1 MKAEPES
8 SAPEA
13 AHDPHER
20 VPGYDVARALAIGG
34 MVLINFGV
42 YLLGPPR
49 GTPGEIVLRWL
60 AHVPGGRASSLFV
73 TLAGVGIA
81 RMAYGDVAR
90 AQRTL
95 LLRAA
100 LLAAL
105 GAINLA
111 LGWWIDILHFYA
123 CYLAIAAVFF
133 LRATPRALVGSAVG
147 FGLLGGLFAL
157 AFQEDLRAEVP
168 RYSVEGVLRDAL
180 IDGIHPVLPWLAF
193 LLFGMWL
200 GRLNLRLVALRRRVL
215 ARALLVFAVTEVAS
229 LALSALTV
237 RTGGAGAGRLLTLLH
252 TDWSPSPL
260 YVLSASA
267 TATSVIALAHERVDR
282 APKHPITRVLGNAG
296 QLSLTI
302 YLVHAHLAIGIPRF
316 LPRLAATLST
326 YLAKAGAPVAI
337 PNLYPYL
344 STELSI
350 EQMLAYWAA
359 FVLTVLPLA
368 ALYRSRLRRGPVE
381 WLMRKLTGSPE
392 HVAPLALASGAT
404 GEPPRW
410 AWPALACVIALLPL
424 ADFVG
429 IAPPR
434 ITCGERRAIDAPSE
448 VASELTLL
456 CPRARFSLALDAP
469 TPLVLTTRSGLD
481 VYLEVRRDGRMIVE
495 DDDSGPGFDSR
506 IEATLGPGRYEVDV
520 RPYSAA
526 TGPFVLELQPEP
538 PLNDGGSPTRSPA
551 AP

>member
-1 MKAEPES
+1 MSAERDKET
-8 SAPEA
+8 PEA
-13 AHDPHER
+13 SPDAHER
-20 VPGYDVARALAIGG
+20 VPGYDVARAIAIGG

-81 RMAYGDVAR
+81 RMAYGDVGRAR
-90 AQRTL
+90 KTL

-100 LLAAL
+100 LLVAL
-105 GAINLA
+105 GATNLA
-111 LGWWIDILHFYA
+111 RGWWIDILHFYA

-133 LRATPRALVGSAVG
+133 LRATPRALIGSAVG
-147 FGLLGGLFAL
+147 VGLLGGVFA
-157 AFQEDLRAEVP
+157 FVFPEDQRAEVA
-168 RYSVEGVLRDAL
+168 RFSAEGVLRDAL

-200 GRLNLRLVALRRRVL
+200 GRLDLRGEALRRRIL
-215 ARALLVFAVTEVAS
+215 ARALGVFVVTELAS
-229 LALSALTV
+229 VALSALSV
-237 RTGGAGAGRLLTLLH
+237 RSEGAVAGRLLGLLH

-267 TATSVIALAHERVDR
+267 TATSVIALAHELVAR
-282 APKHPITRVLGNAG
+282 APRHVVTRVLGNAG

-302 YLVHAHLAIGIPRF
+302 YLLHAHVAIGIPRF
-316 LPRLAATLST
+316 ALGLADALS
-326 YLAKAGAPVAI
+326 V
-337 PNLYPYL
+337 
-344 STELSI
+344 

-359 FVLTVLPLA
+359 FVAIVLPLA
-368 ALYRSRLRRGPVE
+368 ALYRAYFRRGPVE
-381 WLMRKLTGSPE
+381 WVMRLLTGSPD
-392 HVAPLALASGAT
+392 HVAPLGQLEPSAH
-404 GEPPRW
+404 EPPRW
-410 AWPALACVIALLPL
+410 VWPVLIATIALLPL
-424 ADFVG
+424 GDFVG

-434 ITCGERRAIDAPSE
+434 TVCAARAGLGVPSE
-448 VASELTLL
+448 TASELTLL
-456 CPRARFSLALDAP
+456 CPRARFAIELDAP

-481 VYLEVRRDGRMIVE
+481 VYLEVRREGTMIVQ

-506 IEATLGPGRYEVDV
+506 IEATLGPGRYDVDV

-526 TGPFVLELQPEP
+526 TGPFVLELSASEY
-538 PLNDGGSPTRSPA
+538 PTRSPA